1 MTNNQLVIILE
12 QAEKIDELAK
22 ELQELGSHG
31 KVILNSRAIRIEA
44 EKIIAKIKMELLN
57 G

>member
-22 ELQELGSHG
+22 ELQELGLYG
-31 KVILNSRAIRIEA
+31 KVILNSRAIRIEV
-44 EKIIAKIKMELLN
+44 EKIKAKIKMELTN